1 MTRIIAVINHKG
13 GVGKTTTVASL
24 GAVLAEMGNRVLI
37 VDLDAQSNLT
47 SSLLAKIPDRTLYNA
62 LTERKDLPTIQ
73 IKPNLWLTPSTLDL
87 AGVELELASSFGRET
102 ILRDLLQEQEGK
114 FDYILL
120 DCPPSLG
127 LISVNA
133 IVASTEVYVPMTA
146 EALPYK
152 GLEML
157 THFLDLLQRNLK
169 KDTGIDGIIITRYL
183 RNKNLTKV
191 VEEDIR
197 ATYGDKVF
205 NTNIRENVSIA
216 EAPLYQTDIITYA
229 PKSNGAED
237 YKKLA
242 EEVINKSNK
251 DNNNNK

>member
-24 GAVLAEMGNRVLI
+24 GAVLSEKGYKVLI

-47 SSLLAKIPDRTLYNA
+47 SSLLSTSPDRTLYNA
-62 LTERKDLPTIQ
+62 LTERTDLPTLP
-73 IKPNLWLTPSTLDL
+73 IKENLWLSPSTLEL
-87 AGVELELASSFGRET
+87 AGVELELASSYGRET
-102 ILRDLLQEQEGK
+102 ILRDLLQEYGEK
-114 FDYILL
+114 FDFILL

-152 GLEML
+152 GMEML
-157 THFLDLLQRNLK
+157 THFLELLQKNLRK
-169 KDTGIDGIIITRYL
+169 KTEISGILLTRHQK
-183 RNKNLTKV
+183 NKNLSKL

-197 ATYGDKVF
+197 KTYGEKVF
-205 NTNIRENVSIA
+205 KTNIRENVSIA
-216 EAPLYQTDIITYA
+216 EAPLTQTNILTYA

-237 YKKLA
+237 YRNLA
-242 EEVINKSNK
+242 EEVIARGSGK
-251 DNNNNK
+251 DSK

>member
-1 MTRIIAVINHKG
+1 MARKIALINHKG
-13 GVGKTTTVASL
+13 GVGKTTTTASL
-24 GAVLAEMGNRVLI
+24 GAALSEMGNRVLI

-47 SSLLAKIPDRTLYNA
+47 SSLLSSEPDRTLYNA
-62 LTERKDLPTIQ
+62 LTERRDLPTIQ
-73 IKPNLWLTPSTLDL
+73 IKENLWLTPSALEL

-102 ILRDLLQEQEGK
+102 ILKDLLSEIEQD

-133 IVASTEVYVPMTA
+133 IVASSEIYVPMTA

-157 THFLDLLQRNLK
+157 THFLNLLQNNLHK
-169 KDTGIDGIIITRYL
+169 STEISGIIITRYL

-205 NTNIRENVSIA
+205 KTNIRENVAIA
-216 EAPLYQTDIITYA
+216 EAPLTQTDIFSYS

-237 YKKLA
+237 YRRLA
-242 EEVINKSNK
+242 EEVVSRPIK
-251 DNNNNK
+251 

>member
-1 MTRIIAVINHKG
+1 MGTRIIAVINHKG
-13 GVGKTTTVASL
+13 GVGKTTSVASL

-47 SSLLAKIPDRTLYNA
+47 SSLYTPTPERTIYNA

-73 IKPNLWLTPSTLDL
+73 IKENLWLSPSTLEL
-87 AGVELELASSFGRET
+87 AGVELELAATFGRET
-102 ILRDLLQEQEGK
+102 ILKDLLQEKEGN
-114 FDYILL
+114 FDFILL

-133 IVASTEVYVPMTA
+133 VVASTEVYVPMTA

-157 THFLDLLQRNLK
+157 THFLDLLRNNLR

-183 RNKNLTKV
+183 KNKSLTKI

-197 ATYGDKVF
+197 ANYGDKVF
-205 NTNIRENVSIA
+205 KTTIRENVSVA
-216 EAPLYQTDIITYA
+216 EAPLTQTDLFTYA
-229 PKSNGAED
+229 PKSRGAED
-237 YKKLA
+237 YRKLA
-242 EEVINKSNK
+242 EEIVERNK
-251 DNNNNK
+251 